1 MIKIEG
7 SKKTKKNWVTSPH
20 HSCELWSISLN
31 DNTKSRINEGG
42 PFPLGCSKAKYNDSQ
57 MT

>member
-1 MIKIEG
+1 MIGFVLGTGEG
-7 SKKTKKNWVTSPH
+7 REILSFINKT
-20 HSCELWSISLN
+20 I
-31 DNTKSRINEGG
+31 NTKSRINEGG